1 VIPAR
6 WKSGLSDGQQVGEI
20 LGLAICGL
28 ISERLGY
35 RRTMLIALTLI
46 TGFIFILFFSPNV
59 QVLLVGEILCGIP
72 WGYEPLSLRSRPTA
86 TTMGVWLNK
95 LQYLPDNY
103 HCVRVGGRARRPA
116 PVPHHL
122 REHVLG
128 LRPLV
133 TSLPGGT
140 PLSLRPR

>member
-1 VIPAR
+1 MIPAR

-86 TTMGVWLNK
+86 TTIGV
-95 LQYLPDNY
+95 
-103 HCVRVGGRARRPA
+103 
-116 PVPHHL
+116 
-122 REHVLG
+122 
-128 LRPLV
+128 
-133 TSLPGGT
+133 
-140 PLSLRPR
+140 

>member
-1 VIPAR
+1 MIPAR

-72 WGYEPLSLRSRPTA
+72 WGYDSSFISFPPYDGHHEGVADRTDSIFQTITTA
-86 TTMGVWLNK
+86 YASEV
-95 LQYLPDNY
+95 
-103 HCVRVGGRARRPA
+103 A
-116 PVPHHL
+116 PV
-122 REHVLG
+122 V
-128 LRPLV
+128 LRPYLTTYV
-133 TSLPGGT
+133 NMCWVFG
-140 PLSLRPR
+140 RE